1 MRTFLRIAL
10 IAVASLV
17 VVIGGVIALLAL
29 RPPKQRPPS
38 NEKIALEPARIERG
52 RYLALH
58 VTDCL
63 GCHSDHEFDRFGM
76 PIKAGTEGQG
86 GFAFD
91 EKLGV
96 PGVVCAQNIT
106 ADPEFGLG
114 RWTDGEVLRAMQ
126 EGVDR
131 RGRELFPMM
140 PYGAYRNL
148 SDDDARAIVAYL
160 RTLPAVHR
168 SVPPKRIHFPL
179 NLLMKSIPHPLEG
192 HVPPVSDAADHLA
205 YGKYLVTIGGCRGC
219 HSTEDARHR
228 PIPGMEFAGGNEYR
242 GPWGTNR
249 SANLTP
255 DPHTWMGRATKEEF
269 IGRFKAFV
277 PLAEGTSPLAPK
289 GQNTVMQWLP
299 FSGMTPEDLG
309 AIYDYLKIVK
319 PVRHDVV
326 TFPDAP
332 AGSPGGP
339 AAAAAGAP

>member
-1 MRTFLRIAL
+1 MPKLLRITL
-10 IAVASLV
+10 ITIAGLALV
-17 VVIGGVIALLAL
+17 VAGGIAFLAL
-29 RPPKQRPPS
+29 RPPKRRPPS
-38 NEKIALEPARIERG
+38 PEKISLEPARIERG

-63 GCHSDHEFDRFGM
+63 GCHSDHDFERFGM
-76 PIKAGTEGQG
+76 PIKRGTEGQG

-106 ADPEFGLG
+106 SDPDDGLA
-114 RWTDGEVLRAMQ
+114 RWTDGEVLRAMR

-131 RGRELFPMM
+131 DGRALFPMM
-140 PYGAYRNL
+140 PYGAYRSL
-148 SDDDARAIVAYL
+148 SDEDARAIVAYI
-160 RTLPAVHR
+160 RTLPAIRR
-168 SVPPKRIHFPL
+168 SVPPKRIRFPL
-179 NLLMKSIPHPLEG
+179 NLLLKSVPRPLDG
-192 HVPPVSDAADHLA
+192 PVPPVSDASDHLG
-205 YGKYLVTIGGCRGC
+205 YGRYLATIAGCRGC
-219 HSTEDARHR
+219 HTTEDARHR
-228 PIPGMEFAGGNEYR
+228 PIPGMEFAGGIEFR
-242 GPWGTNR
+242 GPWGTSR

-255 DPHTWMGRATKEEF
+255 EAHTWMGRATKDEF

-277 PLAEGTSPLAPK
+277 PLAEGVSPVAPK

-299 FSGMTPEDLG
+299 FSGMTVEDLG
-309 AIYDYLKIVK
+309 AIYDYLKTVP

-339 AAAAAGAP
+339 VAGGAP

>member
-1 MRTFLRIAL
+1 MSKLLRIAL
-10 IAVASLV
+10 LAVAGLAIV
-17 VVIGGVIALLAL
+17 VAGGVAFLAL

-38 NEKIALEPARIERG
+38 AEKIALEPARIERG

-58 VTDCL
+58 VTDCM
-63 GCHSDHEFDRFGM
+63 GCHSDHDFSRFGM

-114 RWTDGEVLRAMQ
+114 RWSDGEVLRAMR
-126 EGVDR
+126 EGIDR
-131 RGRELFPMM
+131 QGRALFPMM
-140 PYGAYRNL
+140 PYVAYHHL

-160 RTLPAVHR
+160 RTLPPVHR
-168 SVPPKRIHFPL
+168 SVPAKHIRFPL
-179 NLLMKSIPHPLEG
+179 NLILKSVPSPLSG
-192 HVPPVSDAADHLA
+192 PVPAVPDAPDHLA
-205 YGKYLVTIGGCRGC
+205 YGSYLTTIGGCRGC

-242 GPWGTNR
+242 GPWGANR

-255 DPHTWMGRATKEEF
+255 EAHTWMGRATKAEF

-277 PLAEGTSPLAPK
+277 PLAEGASPVAPK
-289 GQNTVMQWLP
+289 GQNTVMQWLA
-299 FSGMTPEDLG
+299 FSGMTEADLG
-309 AIYDYLKIVK
+309 AIYDYLKTVP

-332 AGSPGGP
+332 AGTLGGP
-339 AAAAAGAP
+339 PAGGAP